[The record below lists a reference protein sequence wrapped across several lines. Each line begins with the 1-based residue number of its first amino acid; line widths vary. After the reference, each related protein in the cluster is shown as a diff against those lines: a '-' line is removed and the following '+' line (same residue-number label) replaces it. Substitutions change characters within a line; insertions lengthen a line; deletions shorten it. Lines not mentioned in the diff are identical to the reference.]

1 MLEKESQPGADRTHM
16 GRTLAPWT
24 LLFWGEGVGGGGG
37 WGWGVG
43 GNENY
48 KKLLYPLFQVHPMMA
63 VSGSLLEKCARN
75 TSMAAVPM
83 VSHLL
88 LDLPTR
94 VVPTMSLT
102 ASTLYSAAAPMAT
115 LLPRERAMRVALE
128 SPLVMP
134 AVRTLSTDAVLIAI
148 LKPWD
153 QTGRDV
159 VWWRCPARIPHSA
172 AVLMGK
178 PLLSVRV
185 MKAAKPCV
193 NTPTMAVVR
202 MVLQKSWDPTWRVVR
217 TRWWRRPARP
227 PPMAAVLMVRLQHMA
242 RTTLAATW
250 PMWPQNVTAPHMDVV
265 WMVKQWL
272 EGHTSRAVRMATSTL
287 SPVMIHR
294 INAVRTGRRL
304 PRDPTLLDAQVCSRQ
319 EVSGETSYL
328 NLSSLFSQRFEKAHM
343 VKPLI

>member
-1 MLEKESQPGADRTHM
+1 MWSLPGADRTHM
-16 GRTLAPWT
+16 GPTLAPWT
-24 LLFWGEGVGGGGG
+24 LLCS
-37 WGWGVG
+37 GVG
-43 GNENY
+43 GNENS
-48 KKLLYPLFQVHPMMA
+48 KKLLYPLFQVPPMMA
-63 VSGSLLEKCARN
+63 VSGNPPERCARN
-75 TSMAAVPM
+75 TSMAAVLM
-83 VSHLL
+83 VSHLP

-94 VVPTMSLT
+94 GVPMMSLT
-102 ASTLYSAAAPMAT
+102 ASTLYSAAALMAT
-115 LLPRERAMRVALE
+115 LLPRERATRVALE
-128 SPLVMP
+128 SPSVTP
-134 AVRTLSTDAVLIAI
+134 AVRTLYTDAVLIAT

-159 VWWRCPARIPHSA
+159 VWWRCPARIPPSA

-193 NTPTMAVVR
+193 NTPTTAVVR
-202 MVLQKSWDPTWRVVR
+202 MGSQKSWGPTWRAVK

-227 PPMAAVLMVRLQHMA
+227 PPMAAVLMVRRQHMA
-242 RTTLAATW
+242 LTTLGATW

-272 EGHTSRAVRMATSTL
+272 EGHTSRAVRTATSTL
-287 SPVMIHR
+287 SPVMIRH
-294 INAVRTGRRL
+294 INAVQMGRRL
-304 PRDPTLLDAQVCSRQ
+304 PRDPTLLDAQVYSRQ

-328 NLSSLFSQRFEKAHM
+328 NLSSLFSQRYEKAHM